1 MQLEDGTVVRLT
13 QERANQLLMASIGA
27 AAPED
32 QNYHRW
38 VPHGGA
44 CRPRGMTPE
53 GAAEWL
59 PLTWANFT
67 RARSETLGAGALVSP
82 SR

>member
-1 MQLEDGTVVRLT
+1 
-13 QERANQLLMASIGA
+13 
-27 AAPED
+27 
-32 QNYHRW
+32 
-38 VPHGGA
+38 
-44 CRPRGMTPE
+44 MTPE